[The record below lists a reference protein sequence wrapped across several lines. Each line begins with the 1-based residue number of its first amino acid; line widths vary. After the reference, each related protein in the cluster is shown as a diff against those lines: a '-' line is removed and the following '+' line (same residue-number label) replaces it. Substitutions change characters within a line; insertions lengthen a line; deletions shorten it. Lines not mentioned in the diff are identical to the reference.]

1 MADEVV
7 FKDKLLSENEAE
19 VDFSQQLVD
28 EVVILPYEMIHDIL
42 KYGTNLSEGE
52 HVILAELLRLSVILH
67 VESQVL
73 HWQAR
78 VGAGGLRVSECGKR
92 EVALVYHELEV
103 VLPVLVVEDEVLL
116 ATHTEPVEEL

>member
-1 MADEVV
+1 VADEVV

-52 HVILAELLRLSVILH
+52 HVILAELLRLSVVLH
-67 VESQVL
+67 VES
-73 HWQAR
+73 
-78 VGAGGLRVSECGKR
+78 
-92 EVALVYHELEV
+92 
-103 VLPVLVVEDEVLL
+103 
-116 ATHTEPVEEL
+116 